1 MIRSAAIVADRAVT
15 ETAHFAGSY
24 VGHRNARRSDRRLW
38 DIATD
43 THRST
48 PNRLLSTMTA
58 DSRSG
63 VDHLEGYTEPTVEE
77 LEDGKLNRKLLK
89 TYMLETARHRSAT
102 PEMD

>member
-1 MIRSAAIVADRAVT
+1 
-15 ETAHFAGSY
+15 
-24 VGHRNARRSDRRLW
+24 
-38 DIATD
+38 
-43 THRST
+43 
-48 PNRLLSTMTA
+48 MTA